1 MLRQALEGIKTELNR
16 YLLAALAN
24 GSSEPVVKL
33 LNIANAEGGSGQ
45 AVTDN
50 VIMSL
55 VNIEEETTLKNGS
68 MYRQQTITT
77 TERINPALF
86 LNFYVLFAVN
96 STNETNYLNALLL
109 LSNVLGFFQQNHV
122 LTGENAP
129 TLDPK
134 IERLVIEL
142 YSANFEQLNHLWAM
156 LGGKYM
162 PSVLYK
168 VRMLMIED
176 SQPEISSLITSIEI
190 GSKRL

>member
-1 MLRQALEGIKTELNR
+1 MLRQALEGIKTELNT

-24 GSSEPVVKL
+24 GSTEPVVKL
-33 LNIANAEGGSGQ
+33 LNIANVEGGNGQ

-68 MYRQQTITT
+68 MYRQLGLTAI
-77 TERINPALF
+77 ERINPTLF
-86 LNFYVLFAVN
+86 LNFYVLFAIN

-109 LSNVLGFFQQNHV
+109 LSNVLGFFQQNRV
-122 LTGENAP
+122 ISKENAP

-134 IERLVIEL
+134 IEKLIIEL
-142 YSANFEQLNHLWAM
+142 YSPNFEQLNHLWAM

-168 VRMLMIED
+168 VRLLMIDDATSEL
-176 SQPEISSLITSIEI
+176 SSLITSVEVDT
-190 GSKRL
+190 KRL

>member
-1 MLRQALEGIKTELNR
+1 MLRQALEGIKTELNT

-24 GSSEPVVKL
+24 GSTEPVVKL
-33 LNIANAEGGSGQ
+33 LNIANVDSNGQ

-68 MYRQQTITT
+68 MYRQQSITAI
-77 TERINPALF
+77 ERVNPTLF
-86 LNFYVLFAVN
+86 LNFYVLFAIN
-96 STNETNYLNALLL
+96 STTETNYLNALLL
-109 LSNVLGFFQQNHV
+109 LSNVLSFFQQNRV
-122 LTGENAP
+122 ISKDNAP

-134 IERLVIEL
+134 IEKLIIEL
-142 YSANFEQLNHLWAM
+142 YSPNFEQLNHLWAM

-168 VRMLMIED
+168 VRLLMIED
-176 SQPEISSLITSIEI
+176 ATSELSSLITSVEI
-190 GSKRL
+190 DSKRL